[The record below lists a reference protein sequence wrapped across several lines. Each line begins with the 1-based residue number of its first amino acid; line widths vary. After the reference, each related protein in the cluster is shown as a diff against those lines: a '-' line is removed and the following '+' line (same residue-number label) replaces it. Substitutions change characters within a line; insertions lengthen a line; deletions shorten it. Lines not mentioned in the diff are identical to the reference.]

1 MTPHFFRLRH
11 LVLAAAVGLTI
22 GGCASRPKPMGPVA
36 TASPAR
42 PLPAPPPPGANDTR
56 VFERSVDDVGQ
67 GSGPGSARDFVIKAG
82 DLVYFDFDRYEVRA
96 EGRAVLDLQAAW
108 LAKYPSVRVRIE
120 GNTDSRGT
128 QDYNFALG
136 ARRAAAVRDYLVE
149 RGIDGARIDTISYG
163 KEHPLDTGS
172 GDKSDAINRNAR
184 TVVISG
190 AR

>member
-1 MTPHFFRLRH
+1 MIRSEATFSRLA
-11 LVLAAAVGLTI
+11 LALLFAAGLSA
-22 GGCASRPKPMGPVA
+22 CASRPKPMGPVA
-36 TASPAR
+36 TTSQT
-42 PLPAPPPPGANDTR
+42 PPPPMPGANDTR
-56 VFERSVDDVGQ
+56 DLERSGDDMGQ
-67 GSGPGSARDFVIKAG
+67 GAGPGSARDFVIKAG

-136 ARRAAAVRDYLVE
+136 ARRAAAVRDYLVQ